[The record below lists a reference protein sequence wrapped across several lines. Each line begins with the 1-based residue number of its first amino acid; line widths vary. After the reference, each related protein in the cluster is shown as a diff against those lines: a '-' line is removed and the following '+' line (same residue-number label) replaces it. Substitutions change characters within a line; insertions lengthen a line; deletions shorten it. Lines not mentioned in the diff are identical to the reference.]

1 MSNPVPI
8 TQVQDL
14 YRSLA
19 ETHSGQNLED
29 AFTEVLEGIFDQATS
44 HVRGY
49 VVGPE
54 ISKKRDDHALFDV
67 MSLGNWLTIA
77 LQADIPFIPARLL
90 GAPRSLAL
98 FSDGMGNPRPDH
110 FRDELEDLDEA
121 IQSIADNEML
131 RFDHCGSGALKSRI
145 SKGQPEIA
153 GDARGVIKGHNGQLD
168 HILCERLVESFLNS
182 MSDYMPVW
190 ARPIVKPRVQPGWDF
205 HTGHSGMW
213 PCEWRVYVR
222 EGRVTG
228 ASNYYPQSAASEEDL
243 KYAKVAV
250 SCTQKMIDVMAGLN
264 ISPHHPRYVA
274 EFEPKTASFS
284 ADFICAENGEVLFL
298 EGGPAHIYNPPFGAS
313 PCCFNPHDGID
324 GVALAQGKILP
335 LDCLES

>member
-1 MSNPVPI
+1 MFSPVPI
-8 TQVQDL
+8 AQVQDL

-19 ETHSGQNLED
+19 ETHSGDDLEN
-29 AFTEVLEGIFDQATS
+29 AFNEVLEGIFDQATA
-44 HVRGY
+44 HVGTY
-49 VVGPE
+49 VAGPDFLE
-54 ISKKRDDHALFDV
+54 KREQYALFDV

-77 LQADIPFIPARLL
+77 AASGIPFIPARLL
-90 GAPRSLAL
+90 GSPRSLAL

-110 FRDELEDLDEA
+110 YRVELEQLDEA

-153 GDARGVIKGHNGQLD
+153 GDARGVIRGHNGQLD

-182 MSDYMPVW
+182 ISNYMPVW
-190 ARPIVKPRVQPGWDF
+190 ARPIVKPKVQPGWDF

-222 EGRVTG
+222 EGRITG
-228 ASNYYPQSAASEEDL
+228 VSNYYPQSAASEDDL
-243 KYAKVAV
+243 KYAKVAFAYV
-250 SCTQKMIDVMAGLN
+250 QKLIEAMDVLK
-264 ISPHHPRYVA
+264 IYPHHPRYVA
-274 EFEPKTASFS
+274 EFEPETASFS
-284 ADFICAENGEVLFL
+284 ADFICTEDNNLVFI
-298 EGGPAHIYNPPFGAS
+298 EGGPAHIYNPPFGGS
-313 PCCFNPHDGID
+313 PCCFNPHDGIN